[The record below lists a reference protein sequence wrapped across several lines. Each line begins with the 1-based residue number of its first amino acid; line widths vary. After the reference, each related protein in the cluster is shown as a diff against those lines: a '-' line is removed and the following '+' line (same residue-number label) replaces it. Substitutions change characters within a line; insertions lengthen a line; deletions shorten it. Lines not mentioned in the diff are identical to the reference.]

1 MSPEIISKIK
11 VDGLGQLGEKDEN
24 TNRDSGLE
32 PREMHLQRK
41 SAENIPGKSKLDRC
55 LDARTQNMVKNR
67 TVKNANTARCSN

>member
-55 LDARTQNMVKNR
+55 Q
-67 TVKNANTARCSN
+67 TAGLYTFLKV